1 MLTME
6 LYLYV
11 FIVMMPTGIS
21 NQTKNHGFVMPNI
34 TTIVLVFC
42 RLKDKLI
49 SMSVYSIRP
58 FARVHIYN
66 PDFEDI
72 NSRLSSYASW
82 NSENAPT
89 PTILAEAG
97 FYFTHIE
104 DKVACHMCGH
114 GLRN

>member
-1 MLTME
+1 LAEAGFYFTHIE
-6 LYLYV
+6 EWFFVWFEIPVDTITIKTSKYNS
-11 FIVMMPTGIS
+11 IVSTEIS
-21 NQTKNHGFVMPNI
+21 
-34 TTIVLVFC
+34 
-42 RLKDKLI
+42 RL
-49 SMSVYSIRP
+49 S
-58 FARVHIYN
+58 
-66 PDFEDI
+66 I

-114 GLRN
+114 GLRNWDIHDDVRTKFDIYVFIRTH